1 MSFFSMLRGLACFRS
16 RCLGVHFYNKPIIHQ
31 SSVVRYLLLVYPWTS
46 AIRSVSLILWVV
58 PGIAP
63 TRAINHRIVFP
74 IKIKWEML
82 RCALWMPV
90 VMFTAAALT
99 PGQTCTTWARHY
111 SSRVTCFPVNEVF
124 HRVTM
129 RTDHTGLQKKW
140 CYRFIT
146 APLDRQ

>member
-1 MSFFSMLRGLACFRS
+1 MSFFSMLRGGYWPVFRS

-58 PGIAP
+58 PGISP

-82 RCALWMPV
+82 SCALWMPV

-99 PGQTCTTWARHY
+99 PGQTCTTWARHCTRVASHAFLWMK
-111 SSRVTCFPVNEVF
+111 SS
-124 HRVTM
+124 
-129 RTDHTGLQKKW
+129 TGSQWGQTILTFRRNGAIISLQ
-140 CYRFIT
+140 
-146 APLDRQ
+146 LH